1 MHTHPFSSRELL
13 VVCLLVSSPAFGQAP
28 GLDVAPRFTPR
39 PQSFGSSGSQADPG
53 PGSVAPQQIGA
64 PATDIHGI
72 DAQGTATRLSQFKG
86 KVILLDVSAM
96 WCYWCQ
102 QDAPSIQNLYQTYG
116 PKGLAVATCLT
127 QDNNGGGPVGLAGLK
142 QWTSTYHLTQT
153 VMNDA
158 SGTSGGA
165 AEQAYVSVTGGFPTL
180 VLIDKTFKVQYL
192 QGGLDLN
199 AVIAKIQALLA
210 E

>member
-1 MHTHPFSSRELL
+1 MSTHLFPSRGLL
-13 VVCLLVSSPAFGQAP
+13 IVCLLGSSPAFSDGP
-28 GLDVAPRFTPR
+28 GLNVAPRFMPR
-39 PQSFGSSGSQADPG
+39 PQSFGSSGSQAGPG
-53 PGSVAPQQIGA
+53 PGSVPPQQIGA
-64 PATDIHGI
+64 PAADIHGI
-72 DAQGTATRLSQFKG
+72 NALGAATRLSQLKG

-102 QDAPSIQNLYQTYG
+102 QDAPSIQNLYKTYG
-116 PKGLAVATCLT
+116 PNGLAVATCLT
-127 QDNNGGGPVGLAGLK
+127 QDNNGGGPVSLAGLK

-165 AEQAYVSVTGGFPTL
+165 AEQAYVSVTGSFPTI
-180 VLIDKTFKVQYL
+180 VLIDKTFKVQYI
-192 QGGLDLN
+192 QGGFDLN